1 MVMSIHRFRYLFKQF
16 INKTGSEQETTEFLD
31 MMKEDDYD
39 EEVKL
44 LLSQFWNEVSS
55 DTLITDEKADK
66 IFRKITASQQDK
78 VRILFTNRS
87 LWYKSIAAI
96 LLIGFSSL
104 FYLNKSKV
112 AESNIVQLV
121 ESTNRT
127 PNLPAR
133 RFINL
138 PDGSSVILNENS
150 RVELSKNFSSNGLR
164 EVHLY
169 GEAYFDVTHD
179 PNKPFIVY
187 AGKVKTTVLGTAF
200 NIKESSI
207 AKTVT
212 VTVTRGKVK
221 VGDSQRTFNVI
232 VPDQQ
237 VVIDETST
245 KHTKKLIKAESVIE
259 WTNEDIYFDD
269 VSIKDV
275 AKQLQ
280 ERFKVSIIFS
290 NEQIKSCRF
299 SATFMKG
306 QSLSQIL
313 KVIGEFN
320 HIKYQILEN
329 SNTVTLDGSGC
340 Q

>member
-1 MVMSIHRFRYLFKQF
+1 MSINRFRYLFKKF
-16 INKTGSEQETTEFLD
+16 INKTASEAEIQEFLQ
-31 MMKEDDYD
+31 MMNGEGYD
-39 EEVKL
+39 EEIKIL
-44 LLSQFWNEVSS
+44 LNEFWNEVSI
-55 DTLITDEKADK
+55 DTVIDERRADQL
-66 IFRKITASQQDK
+66 FRKILESKQDN
-78 VRILFTNRS
+78 VRNLFNNRS
-87 LWYKSIAAI
+87 LWYKSIAA
-96 LLIGFSSL
+96 LLIVGFSSL
-104 FYLNKSKV
+104 YYWSQSQYTEPGMVQVEKVGLNQV
-112 AESNIVQLV
+112 NIP
-121 ESTNRT
+121 T
-127 PNLPAR
+127 R

-150 RVELSKNFSSNGLR
+150 RVELSKNFNLNGLR

-179 PNKPFIVY
+179 PKKPFIVY
-187 AGKVKTTVLGTAF
+187 AGKVKTTVLGTSF
-200 NIKESSI
+200 NVKESAL

-221 VGDSQRTFNVI
+221 VGDNKKTFNVI
-232 VPDQQ
+232 VPDEQ
-237 VVIDETST
+237 VVVNESSSHYI
-245 KHTKKLIKAESVIE
+245 KKPVKAVSVIE

-280 ERFKVSIIFS
+280 ERFNVSIVFS

-320 HIKYQILEN
+320 HIKYLIKDN
-329 SNTVTLDGSGC
+329 NKIVVLDGSGC
-340 Q
+340 K

>member
-1 MVMSIHRFRYLFKQF
+1 MSINRFRYLFKQF
-16 INKTGSEQETTEFLD
+16 ISKTGSEEETIEFLN
-31 MMKEDDYD
+31 MMRKDDYD
-39 EEVKL
+39 EEVQV
-44 LLSQFWNEVSS
+44 LLSEFWNEVSS
-55 DTLITDEKADK
+55 DTFINEEKADQ
-66 IFRKITASQQDK
+66 IFRKIMSSQG
-78 VRILFTNRS
+78 VRVTSLFNNRS
-87 LWYKSIAAI
+87 LWYKSVAAI
-96 LLIGFSSL
+96 LIIGFSSF
-104 FYLNKSKV
+104 FYWKQFMV
-112 AESNIVQLV
+112 AEPKIVQLEERV
-121 ESTNRT
+121 DKTA
-127 PNLPAR
+127 NLPTR

-150 RVELSKNFSSNGLR
+150 RVELSKNFISNGLR

-179 PNKPFIVY
+179 SNKPFIVY

-221 VGDSQRTFNVI
+221 VGDNQKTFNVI
-232 VPDQQ
+232 VPDEQ
-237 VVIDETST
+237 VVIDETLT
-245 KHTKKLIKAESVIE
+245 KHTKKLIKSESVIE
-259 WTNEDIYFDD
+259 WTNQDIYFDD

-280 ERFKVSIIFS
+280 ERFKVSIVFS

-299 SATFMKG
+299 SATFMKS

-313 KVIGEFN
+313 EVIGEFN
-320 HIKYQILEN
+320 QIKYQIKDN
-329 SNTVTLDGSGC
+329 NRVVVLDGSGC
-340 Q
+340 R

>member
-1 MVMSIHRFRYLFKQF
+1 MSIHRFRYLFKHF
-16 INKTGSEQETTEFLD
+16 INKTGSEEETEEFLD
-31 MMKEDDYD
+31 MMKKEDYD
-39 EEVKL
+39 EEIKI
-44 LLSQFWNEVSS
+44 LLSEFWNEVSS
-55 DTLITDEKADK
+55 DAFINDQKADQ
-66 IFRKITASQQDK
+66 IFRKIMASKK
-78 VRILFTNRS
+78 VRVLSLFNNRS

-96 LLIGFSSL
+96 LVIGLSAL
-104 FYLNKSKV
+104 LYRNQLNH
-112 AESNIVQLV
+112 AESELVQIEKINTNSV
-121 ESTNRT
+121 EKPS
-127 PNLPAR
+127 R

-138 PDGSSVILNENS
+138 PDGSTVILNENS

-200 NIKESSI
+200 NIKESPLS
-207 AKTVT
+207 KTVT

-221 VGDSQRTFNVI
+221 VGDNQKTFNVI
-232 VPDQQ
+232 VPDEQ
-237 VVIDETST
+237 VVIDESST
-245 KHTKKLIKAESVIE
+245 KIIKKQIKAESVIE

-269 VSIKDV
+269 VSIKYV

-280 ERFKVSIIFS
+280 DRFEVSIVFS

-320 HIKYQILEN
+320 HIKYQIKDN
-329 SNTVTLDGSGC
+329 SKTVVLDGAGC
-340 Q
+340 P